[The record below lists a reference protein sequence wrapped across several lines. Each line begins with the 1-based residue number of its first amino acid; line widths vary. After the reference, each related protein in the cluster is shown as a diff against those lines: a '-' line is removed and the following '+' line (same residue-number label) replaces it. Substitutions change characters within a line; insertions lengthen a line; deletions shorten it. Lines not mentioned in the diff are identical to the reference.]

1 MKKLDIICVDDHRE
15 VLAAL
20 RKDLELFENWFDI
33 DECESAAEAYE
44 LMEELY
50 KENKIPSIIICDHV
64 MPGQNGIDFL
74 VQINGEKRFNG
85 VKKVVLTGLATH
97 QDTIIAINKAGIDRY
112 VEKPWYSDE
121 LQNMVKTLATEFILE
136 KEIEYTDFHE
146 ILDKETLFD
155 ALSKKY

>member
-1 MKKLDIICVDDHRE
+1 MNKLDILCVDDHRE

-20 RKDLELFENWFDI
+20 RKDLEKFEQWFEI
-33 DECESAAEAYE
+33 DECESASEAYE
-44 LMEELY
+44 LMEQLHS
-50 KENKIPSIIICDHV
+50 ENKIPAIIICDHV

-74 VQINGEKRFNG
+74 VQINGEKRFDG

-121 LQNMVKTLATEFILE
+121 LQDMVKVLATEFILE
-136 KEIEYTDFHE
+136 KGMEYTDFHE
-146 ILDKETLFD
+146 IIDKETLYD
-155 ALSKKY
+155 ALNKTY

>member
-20 RKDLELFENWFDI
+20 RKDLEVFENWFDI
-33 DECESAAEAYE
+33 DECESASEAYE

>member
-1 MKKLDIICVDDHRE
+1 MNKLNIICIDDHRE

-20 RKDLELFENWFDI
+20 RKDLEMFEDTCEI

-50 KENKIPSIIICDHV
+50 KENKIPAILICDHV

-74 VQINGEKRFNG
+74 IQINGEKRFQG

-97 QDTIIAINKAGIDRY
+97 QDTILAINKAGIDRY
-112 VEKPWYSDE
+112 VEKPWYSNE
-121 LQNMVKTLATEFILE
+121 LQDLVRTLATSFIIE
-136 KEIEYTDFHE
+136 NKIEYSEFNDL
-146 ILDKETLFD
+146 LDKELIFD
-155 ALSKKY
+155 KISRKY